1 MRADPVL
8 LGRSL
13 WPEART
19 LDGDEG
25 VRALMRAHPVVEVG
39 CDGTGDPTDVDT
51 VDDLAAMEQ
60 AMEKH

>member
-1 MRADPVL
+1 ML

-13 WPEART
+13 WPEVRT

-25 VRALMRAHPVVEVG
+25 ARALMRSHPVVEVE

-51 VDDLAAMEQ
+51 VDDLRAMEQ
-60 AMEKH
+60 AMEKR